1 MGVPILGHRDTL
13 NIVKNAIKIKPKP
26 NSTNNPYFYKK
37 NTIFS
42 PKNENNVRPERLSKQ
57 DDVKKE
63 ENDEKDNAP
72 SNLNEPMRHEES
84 GFIFWNLPSSKNVKN
99 VNQEKEDIISEY
111 GSGKTLLPAA
121 KLSNL
126 QKDKVVPTSQYTNS
140 EPDNKHKEI
149 NIDVSEDQIDVQ
161 IINDEER
168 TGKNNEN
175 KIREKYENNRY
186 EEFEVGMG
194 PVQSSIIG
202 LNYLNKKSINGP
214 SDVINE
220 FDLLTS
226 ESTALTNMDTSNTN
240 KESNE
245 EDKDISMKWS
255 GDMEEQAPFNR
266 IYKESVKIN
275 GMDIMQEEMNE
286 GYNSKKKKIE
296 KVSVSGKISEEI
308 NGISSLASEGM
319 NPITPVPV
327 IEEINVINTILSD
340 EMFDVTVQEQSCITF
355 PAVTEQSNA
364 TVTSVAE
371 QNDVTFPS
379 AAKLNNVTFPLV
391 AELNR
396 VTITSVSEQKRVTIP
411 SVSELNSITFPSLA
425 EQNRVTIPSL
435 AEQNRVTN
443 PSLAEQNRVTI
454 PLVAEQ
460 SGVTIPSVAM
470 QNSVTIPSLAE
481 QNGVTIPSDPEQ
493 KSVFIEYIIE
503 DTADKLPTEKD
514 TTEGI
519 MEDIIEDSQD
529 KVTTENAEMGDI
541 MKESRDIDDND
552 ASFEYNIDVSNVSN
566 TDSSMLI
573 TTNEVV
579 DNEDEVLVSMD
590 NNYSK
595 RVVVV
600 EDGFLSCDTGY
611 STEKERISPEPL
623 MSDLDQDRFV
633 VCSTQAR
640 TSSQLDHETEMI
652 EIGTIQSKHFFVE
665 NIESKKTV
673 SNRKIQY
680 FIQHF

>member
-26 NSTNNPYFYKK
+26 NSTINPYFYKK

-42 PKNENNVRPERLSKQ
+42 PKNEKNVRPERLSKQ

-84 GFIFWNLPSSKNVKN
+84 GFIFWNLPSRKNVKN

-202 LNYLNKKSINGP
+202 LNYLNKKSINGS

-379 AAKLNNVTFPLV
+379 VAKLNNVTFPLV
-391 AELNR
+391 AEQNRVSIPSVSEQNR
-396 VTITSVSEQKRVTIP
+396 VTITSVSEQNRVTIP

-435 AEQNRVTN
+435 AEQNRVT
-443 PSLAEQNRVTI
+443 
-454 PLVAEQ
+454 
-460 SGVTIPSVAM
+460 
-470 QNSVTIPSLAE
+470 IPSLA
-481 QNGVTIPSDPEQ
+481 
-493 KSVFIEYIIE
+493 

-595 RVVVV
+595 RVVV

>member
-1 MGVPILGHRDTL
+1 MGAPILGHRDTL

-37 NTIFS
+37 NTILD

-72 SNLNEPMRHEES
+72 SNLNQLMRHEES
-84 GFIFWNLPSSKNVKN
+84 GLIFWNLPSSKNVKN
-99 VNQEKEDIISEY
+99 VNQEISEY
-111 GSGKTLLPAA
+111 GSGKTKLLVA
-121 KLSNL
+121 KLSDL
-126 QKDKVVPTSQYTNS
+126 LKDKVVSSSQYPNS
-140 EPDNKHKEI
+140 EPDNKQNEI
-149 NIDVSEDQIDVQ
+149 YIDVSEDQIDVQ
-161 IINDEER
+161 IINDEET
-168 TGKNNEN
+168 TGKKNEN
-175 KIREKYENNRY
+175 KITEKYENNRY

-194 PVQSSIIG
+194 PVQSSIIV
-202 LNYLNKKSINGP
+202 LNDLNKKSINGP

-226 ESTALTNMDTSNTN
+226 ESTALNNMDTSNTN
-240 KESNE
+240 KEINE

-255 GDMEEQAPFNR
+255 GDMKEEQASFNR
-266 IYKESVKIN
+266 INKESVQIN

-319 NPITPVPV
+319 NPITLTVPV

-340 EMFDVTVQEQSCITF
+340 EMFDVTVQEQSSITF

-364 TVTSVAE
+364 NVTSVAE
-371 QNDVTFPS
+371 QNDVNFPS
-379 AAKLNNVTFPLV
+379 VAKLNSVTFPLV
-391 AELNR
+391 AEQNR
-396 VTITSVSEQKRVTIP
+396 VIIP
-411 SVSELNSITFPSLA
+411 SVSDLNSITFPS
-425 EQNRVTIPSL
+425 
-435 AEQNRVTN
+435 
-443 PSLAEQNRVTI
+443 
-454 PLVAEQ
+454 VA
-460 SGVTIPSVAM
+460 I
-470 QNSVTIPSLAE
+470 QNSVTIPSFAEQNRVAE

-566 TDSSMLI
+566 TVSSMLI

-595 RVVVV
+595 RVVVA

-623 MSDLDQDRFV
+623 VSDLDQDRFV

-640 TSSQLDHETEMI
+640 TSSQPDHETEMI

-665 NIESKKTV
+665 NIEPKKTV

>member
-1 MGVPILGHRDTL
+1 MGVPTLGHRDTL

-37 NTIFS
+37 NTILS

-57 DDVKKE
+57 DDVKEE

-84 GFIFWNLPSSKNVKN
+84 GFIFWNLPSRKNVKN

-140 EPDNKHKEI
+140 EPDNKHNEI

-194 PVQSSIIG
+194 PVQSSIIA

-266 IYKESVKIN
+266 IYKEFVEIN

-425 EQNRVTIPSL
+425 EQNRVTI
-435 AEQNRVTN
+435 Q
-443 PSLAEQNRVTI
+443 
-454 PLVAEQ
+454 LVAEQ

-552 ASFEYNIDVSNVSN
+552 TSFEYNIDVSNVSN

>member
-1 MGVPILGHRDTL
+1 MGAPILGHRDTL

-37 NTIFS
+37 NTILD

-72 SNLNEPMRHEES
+72 SNLNQLMRHEES
-84 GFIFWNLPSSKNVKN
+84 GLIFWNLPSSKNVKN
-99 VNQEKEDIISEY
+99 VNQEISEY
-111 GSGKTLLPAA
+111 GSGKTKLLVA
-121 KLSNL
+121 KLSDL
-126 QKDKVVPTSQYTNS
+126 LKDKVVPSSQYPNP
-140 EPDNKHKEI
+140 ELDNKHKEI
-149 NIDVSEDQIDVQ
+149 DIDVSEDQIDVQ
-161 IINDEER
+161 IINDEET
-168 TGKNNEN
+168 TGKKNEN
-175 KIREKYENNRY
+175 KITEKYENNRY

-194 PVQSSIIG
+194 PVQSSIIV

-226 ESTALTNMDTSNTN
+226 ESTALNNMDTSNTN
-240 KESNE
+240 KEINE

-255 GDMEEQAPFNR
+255 GDMKEEQASFNR
-266 IYKESVKIN
+266 INKESVQIN

-308 NGISSLASEGM
+308 NGISSLATEGM
-319 NPITPVPV
+319 NPITLTVPV

-340 EMFDVTVQEQSCITF
+340 EMFDVTVQEQSSITF

-364 TVTSVAE
+364 NVTSVAE
-371 QNDVTFPS
+371 QNDVNFPS
-379 AAKLNNVTFPLV
+379 VAKLNSVTFPLV
-391 AELNR
+391 AEQNR
-396 VTITSVSEQKRVTIP
+396 VIIP
-411 SVSELNSITFPSLA
+411 SVSDLNSITFPSVAIQNSVTIPSLAEQNRVAEQNGVTIPSLAEQNSVTISSVA

-435 AEQNRVTN
+435 AEQN
-443 PSLAEQNRVTI
+443 
-454 PLVAEQ
+454 
-460 SGVTIPSVAM
+460 G
-470 QNSVTIPSLAE
+470 VTIPSLAE

-566 TDSSMLI
+566 TVSSMLI

-595 RVVVV
+595 RVVVA

-623 MSDLDQDRFV
+623 VSDLDQDRFV

-640 TSSQLDHETEMI
+640 TSSQPDHETEMI

-665 NIESKKTV
+665 NIEPKKTV

>member
-1 MGVPILGHRDTL
+1 MGVPTLGHRDTL

-57 DDVKKE
+57 DDVKEE

-72 SNLNEPMRHEES
+72 SNLNEPMRHKES

-194 PVQSSIIG
+194 PVQSSIIA

-425 EQNRVTIPSL
+425 EQNRVTI
-435 AEQNRVTN
+435 Q
-443 PSLAEQNRVTI
+443 
-454 PLVAEQ
+454 LVAEQ

>member
-84 GFIFWNLPSSKNVKN
+84 GFIFWNLPSRKNVKN

-186 EEFEVGMG
+186 EEFEVRMG
-194 PVQSSIIG
+194 PVQSSIIA
-202 LNYLNKKSINGP
+202 LNYLNKKSINES

-379 AAKLNNVTFPLV
+379 VAKLNNVTFPLV
-391 AELNR
+391 AEQNRVSIPSVSEQNR
-396 VTITSVSEQKRVTIP
+396 VTITSVSEQNRVTIP

-435 AEQNRVTN
+435 AEQNRVT
-443 PSLAEQNRVTI
+443 
-454 PLVAEQ
+454 
-460 SGVTIPSVAM
+460 
-470 QNSVTIPSLAE
+470 IPSLA
-481 QNGVTIPSDPEQ
+481 
-493 KSVFIEYIIE
+493 